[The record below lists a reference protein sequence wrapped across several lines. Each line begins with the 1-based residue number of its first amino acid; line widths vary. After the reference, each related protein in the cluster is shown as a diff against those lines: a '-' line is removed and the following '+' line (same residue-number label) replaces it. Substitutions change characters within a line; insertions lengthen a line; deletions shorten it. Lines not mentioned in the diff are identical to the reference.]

1 MVKNTKGK
9 SQLTHDQSDQM
20 TDQWPFWPYDWQIH
34 WPMTILTSWHQFT
47 DQWPFWLDD
56 WQTHWPVTILT
67 RWLTNS
73 LISDHSDQMTDQW
86 PFWPDDWPMTI
97 LIRWL
102 ISDQSDQMAD
112 QWLFWPDNWT
122 VWLHAWRLS
131 RSDDQPVWLAAWRL
145 AGLEDWP
152 KMAAAVEQETDWMSQ
167 RVPVQPGLHW
177 QRYWLATCSH
187 SAPFWHRP
195 WLHQSTKLW
204 NTHTT
209 PHQQHLKGDIQGHS
223 RNQGA
228 FGTLRNTLGHLGH

>member
-1 MVKNTKGK
+1 MGCCCFVCACVRGCVHVLQTAVYNETPEGRARFMVKNTKGK

-102 ISDQSDQMAD
+102 ISDHSDQIAD
-112 QWLFWPDNWT
+112 QWPVWPDGWPVT
-122 VWLHAWRLS
+122 VLTRQLNS
-131 RSDDQPVWLAAWRL
+131 V
-145 AGLEDWP
+145 
-152 KMAAAVEQETDWMSQ
+152 VTC
-167 RVPVQPGLHW
+167 
-177 QRYWLATCSH
+177 LATFKVRWPTSVASCLETCR
-187 SAPFWHRP
+187 ARG
-195 WLHQSTKLW
+195 LT
-204 NTHTT
+204 
-209 PHQQHLKGDIQGHS
+209 
-223 RNQGA
+223 
-228 FGTLRNTLGHLGH
+228 